1 MDLCGLKTD
10 HKSKNRFKL
19 AIREHGDAVTLS
31 VGEGARQSGLT
42 LSLSPRWGAPAT
54 ASDALWQDQLFLT
67 SAPSVR
73 RARLDYG
80 LQVGLLLR
88 RLGPVRLEVSGER
101 YALLHPGRDEY
112 RMSASGSSTLCLFR
126 LH

>member
-1 MDLCGLKTD
+1 MRKRDVDLCGLKTD

-54 ASDALWQDQLFLT
+54 ASDALWQDQLFHQRAVG
-67 SAPSVR
+67 AP
-73 RARLDYG
+73 RA
-80 LQVGLLLR
+80 
-88 RLGPVRLEVSGER
+88 P
-101 YALLHPGRDEY
+101 
-112 RMSASGSSTLCLFR
+112 
-126 LH
+126 